1 MSERRDADLDAIKTD
16 LNRVLLEALR
26 ESPDTATQ
34 ARIKHRYEFGRNLLI
49 LAVFC
54 VVLAA
59 VPWPTK
65 GMFVTATWLLFGLTL
80 LFVGAWQIRRAS
92 KEALKAQ
99 ILQEDLASSVHPKPK
114 TTRRLRPVK

>member
-1 MSERRDADLDAIKTD
+1 VSDRTDLDSVKTFLD
-16 LNRVLLEALR
+16 RAAVEAMR
-26 ESPDTATQ
+26 ESPDVPTR

-92 KEALKAQ
+92 KEALHAQ
-99 ILQEDLASSVHPKPK
+99 KLQEDLASSVHPKPK
-114 TTRRLRPVK
+114 TTRRPRPVK